1 MPTMNSLSFNVL
13 PRLALGLLFGCA
25 LAMSALSAHAQLRCN
40 EEESPAL
47 QGRDAAPVF
56 ASADPRGQLL
66 ELVNLALSRSKQ
78 LGAANLLAQAARN
91 DWEEAAAARLPVL
104 QAQASTSAAGQ
115 QVGGVRQNQG
125 QAQAGLNMSMPL
137 WDAGRIA
144 QTAAW
149 RSQLAEAARQGL
161 ISSEQQL
168 AAQVVSYSL
177 DRGRLLLQAQ
187 VYRQYTKRMACL
199 VDALEAVVKADKGR
213 ASELTQAQKSQ
224 MTAELS
230 MEQTRSDLR
239 VVEVR
244 LKRLVGES
252 LPASASYA
260 SLLNQLPDLPGLQE
274 AALQSSDVKQMEA
287 SSLAQERYA
296 SVVAAQSKP
305 QVSLGMGATG
315 TGTSTG
321 TRAAEW
327 SAGVTVTV
335 PIYAPGLDASKMAA
349 QRRADASKLQLQ
361 DALSVRN
368 YQLQELHLNA
378 AAALERARRIVDIL
392 RASERLRSATMVQW
406 QQMGRRSLFDVM
418 GAESD
423 YYSLRVA
430 HISALSEAQQA
441 VLNMW
446 SLGPGVTAV
455 LR

>member
-1 MPTMNSLSFNVL
+1 MNSHFFNVL
-13 PRLALGLLFGCA
+13 PRPVLGLLIGST
-25 LAMSALSAHAQLRCN
+25 LALSTLSVQAQLRCN
-40 EEESPAL
+40 EEERTAIEGKDAL
-47 QGRDAAPVF
+47 PGF
-56 ASADPRGQLL
+56 GSADPRGQLL
-66 ELVNLALSRSKQ
+66 EMIDLALARSQQ

-91 DWEEAAAARLPVL
+91 DWEEAAAARLPVV
-104 QAQASTSAAGQ
+104 QAQASTSGAGQ
-115 QVGGVRQNQG
+115 QVRGVRQNQG
-125 QAQAGLNMSMPL
+125 QAQAGLNLSMPL

-149 RSQLAEAARQGL
+149 RLQLAEAARQGL

-199 VDALEAVVKADKGR
+199 VDALESVVKADKGR

-244 LKRLVGES
+244 LKRLVGDA

-274 AALQSSDVKQMEA
+274 AALQSSDVKQLEA
-287 SSLAQERYA
+287 SSRAQERYA

-305 QVSLGMGATG
+305 QVSLGMAANG

-321 TRAAEW
+321 TRAGEW
-327 SAGVTVTV
+327 SAGVTVTM
-335 PIYAPGLDASKMAA
+335 PIYAPGLDASKLAA

-361 DALSVRN
+361 DAMTVRN
-368 YQLQELHLNA
+368 FQLQELHLNA
-378 AAALERARRIVDIL
+378 GAALERARRIVEIL

-430 HISALSEAQQA
+430 HISALSEVQQG

-446 SLGPGVTAV
+446 SLGPGVLAV

>member
-1 MPTMNSLSFNVL
+1 MNSLFFNVL
-13 PRLALGLLFGCA
+13 PRPVLGLLIGST
-25 LAMSALSAHAQLRCN
+25 LALSTLSVQAQLRCN
-40 EEESPAL
+40 EEERTAIEGKDAL
-47 QGRDAAPVF
+47 PGF
-56 ASADPRGQLL
+56 GSADPRGQLL
-66 ELVNLALSRSKQ
+66 EMIDLALARSQQ

-91 DWEEAAAARLPVL
+91 DWEEAAAARLPVV
-104 QAQASTSAAGQ
+104 QAQASTSGAGQ
-115 QVGGVRQNQG
+115 QVGGVRRNQG
-125 QAQAGLNMSMPL
+125 QAQAGLNLSMPL

-149 RSQLAEAARQGL
+149 RLQLAEAARQGL

-199 VDALEAVVKADKGR
+199 VDALESVVKADKGR

-244 LKRLVGES
+244 LKRLVGDA

-274 AALQSSDVKQMEA
+274 AALQSSDVKQLEA
-287 SSLAQERYA
+287 SSRAQERYA

-305 QVSLGMGATG
+305 QVSLGMAANG

-321 TRAAEW
+321 TRAGEW
-327 SAGVTVTV
+327 SAGVTV
-335 PIYAPGLDASKMAA
+335 
-349 QRRADASKLQLQ
+349 
-361 DALSVRN
+361 
-368 YQLQELHLNA
+368 
-378 AAALERARRIVDIL
+378 
-392 RASERLRSATMVQW
+392 
-406 QQMGRRSLFDVM
+406 
-418 GAESD
+418 
-423 YYSLRVA
+423 
-430 HISALSEAQQA
+430 
-441 VLNMW
+441 
-446 SLGPGVTAV
+446 
-455 LR
+455 